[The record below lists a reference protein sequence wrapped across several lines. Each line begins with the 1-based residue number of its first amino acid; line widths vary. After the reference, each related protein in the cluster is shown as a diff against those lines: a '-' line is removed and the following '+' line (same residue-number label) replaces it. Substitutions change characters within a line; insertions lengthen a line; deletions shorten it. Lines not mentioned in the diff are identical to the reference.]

1 MPSTFAQLY
10 DAVTHRIAERRTL
23 TCHPPADEPIVV
35 TQRVSE
41 PLTEREALEMV
52 MRLERRFPD
61 YSVAV
66 EQLVEITVARKP
78 QLENR

>member
-1 MPSTFAQLY
+1 
-10 DAVTHRIAERRTL
+10 
-23 TCHPPADEPIVV
+23 
-35 TQRVSE
+35 
-41 PLTEREALEMV
+41 MV